1 MEVIAMKEYMFDEKN
16 GLWYKLE
23 GDYYLPCLTAPE
35 IGKIGI
41 WGERRRQHLKNHQSG
56 IYTGMLF
63 TGKLEAHLQEVDRLA
78 EEMYSR
84 LVEEMSEDEG
94 ITEDMKAT
102 DQMAWVQQMNN
113 ICNRAAE
120 IVREELIYA

>member
-1 MEVIAMKEYMFDEKN
+1 MKEYMFDEKN

-35 IGKIGI
+35 MGEIGI

-56 IYTGMLF
+56 IYTGMLL

-84 LVEEMSEDEG
+84 LVEDMAEDEG
-94 ITEDMKAT
+94 ITEELKAA

-113 ICNRAAE
+113 ICNRASE

>member
-1 MEVIAMKEYMFDEKN
+1 MGE
-16 GLWYKLE
+16 
-23 GDYYLPCLTAPE
+23 
-35 IGKIGI
+35 IGI

-56 IYTGMLF
+56 IYTGMLL
-63 TGKLEAHLQEVDRLA
+63 TGMLEAHLQEVDRQA

-94 ITEDMKAT
+94 VTEDLKAT

-113 ICNRAAE
+113 ICNRASE
-120 IVREELIYA
+120 IVHEKLIYA

>member
-1 MEVIAMKEYMFDEKN
+1 M
-16 GLWYKLE
+16 
-23 GDYYLPCLTAPE
+23 
-35 IGKIGI
+35 GKIGI
-41 WGERRRQHLKNHQSG
+41 WGEHRRQHLKDHQSG
-56 IYTGMLF
+56 IYTGMLL
-63 TGKLEAHLQEVDRLA
+63 TGKLEAHLREIDRQA

-84 LVEEMSEDEG
+84 LVDEMAEDEG
-94 ITEDMKAT
+94 ITEDLKAA

>member
-1 MEVIAMKEYMFDEKN
+1 MKEYMFDEKN

-35 IGKIGI
+35 MGEIGI

-56 IYTGMLF
+56 IYTGMLL

-84 LVEEMSEDEG
+84 LVEEMAEDEG
-94 ITEDMKAT
+94 ITEELKAA

-113 ICNRAAE
+113 ICNRASE

>member
-1 MEVIAMKEYMFDEKN
+1 MKEYMFDECS

-35 IGKIGI
+35 MGEIGI
-41 WGERRRQHLKNHQSG
+41 WGERRRQHLKNHQNG
-56 IYTGMLF
+56 IYTGMLL
-63 TGKLEAHLQEVDRLA
+63 TGKLEAHLREIDRQA
-78 EEMYSR
+78 EEMHSR

-94 ITEDMKAT
+94 ITEDLKAT
-102 DQMAWVQQMNN
+102 DQIAWVQQMNN

-120 IVREELIYA
+120 IVREELIFA

>member
-1 MEVIAMKEYMFDEKN
+1 MMKEYMFDEKN

-35 IGKIGI
+35 MGEIGI

-56 IYTGMLF
+56 IYTGMLL
-63 TGKLEAHLQEVDRLA
+63 TGKLEAHLQEIDRQA

-84 LVEEMSEDEG
+84 LVDEMAEDDG
-94 ITEDMKAT
+94 ITEELKAA

>member
-1 MEVIAMKEYMFDEKN
+1 MKEYIFDEKN
-16 GLWYKLE
+16 GLWYKLV

-35 IGKIGI
+35 MGETGI

-56 IYTGMLF
+56 IYTGMLL
-63 TGKLEAHLQEVDRLA
+63 TGKLEAHLQEIDRQA

-84 LVEEMSEDEG
+84 LVEEMAEDEG
-94 ITEDMKAT
+94 VTEDLKAV